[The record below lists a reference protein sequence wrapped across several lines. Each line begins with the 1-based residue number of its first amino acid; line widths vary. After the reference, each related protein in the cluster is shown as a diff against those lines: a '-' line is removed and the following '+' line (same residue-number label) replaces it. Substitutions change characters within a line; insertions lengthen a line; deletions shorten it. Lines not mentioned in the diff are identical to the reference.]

1 MRLSVDPRLPVQSS
15 PEVEG
20 LRRQLAMQLSEHA
33 RQINGLTEGQL
44 AAIHSAMTAPPSSG
58 TWAVG
63 DFVRNAEPSEQG
75 SSGSKYVVFGWLC
88 VASGTPGTWVQC
100 RFLTGN

>member
-20 LRRQLAMQLSEHA
+20 LRRQLTMQLSEHA

-44 AAIHSAMTAPPSSG
+44 AAIHSAMDAPPSAG
-58 TWAVG
+58 TWARG
-63 DFVRNAEPSEQG
+63 DFVRNSQPSELG
-75 SSGSKYVVFGWLC
+75 SPGSKYVVFGWLC
-88 VASGTPGTWVQC
+88 VAGGMPGTWVQC